1 MKKPTFIGGGKPGER
16 HAVLGDD
23 QIYCEW
29 QGAASAPVITHS
41 GVKCE
46 FCRKTLAGLHSSARE
61 NPIPKDSFSGSWV
74 VTEKLTGKVVGEFF
88 NQKTVEKINTKK
100 YLVETAG
107 QYLGRINRESR
118 VKKVRF
124 IGGGKPGERHAV
136 LGNDQIYCEW
146 QGDSSAP
153 VITHSGVKCEFCKK
167 TLAGLHYVGGVSS
180 NPWTGKQELI
190 LWGYHKSISYVPVKL
205 SEFSKSEQKR
215 REKEGWKTAVYAKG
229 DEPIGLIAQARRE
242 AANDLMKNPIARR
255 GKGLIHN
262 PVPSYAM
269 ILRRKLAKGHSQEEA
284 EELARR
290 ELQQANIFLSEGRKK
305 NYPRK
310 SNPLQ
315 RNGPVKIY
323 GQTEKIFMKKTAGP
337 YKGQKFV
344 HDFKGGVRQIGLPRG
359 TKVQFPDGRSARLT
373 TRSVLL
379 DGKKDLW
386 RNFAA

>member
-1 MKKPTFIGGGKPGER
+1 MKKARFIGGGKPGER
-16 HAVLGDD
+16 HTVLGDD

-61 NPIPKDSFSGSWV
+61 NPMPKDSFSGSWV
-74 VTEKLTGKVVGEFF
+74 VTEKLTGKVIGEFF

-107 QYLGRINRESR
+107 QYLGRINRES
-118 VKKVRF
+118 
-124 IGGGKPGERHAV
+124 
-136 LGNDQIYCEW
+136 
-146 QGDSSAP
+146 
-153 VITHSGVKCEFCKK
+153 
-167 TLAGLHYVGGVSS
+167 
-180 NPWTGKQELI
+180 
-190 LWGYHKSISYVPVKL
+190 
-205 SEFSKSEQKR
+205 
-215 REKEGWKTAVYAKG
+215 
-229 DEPIGLIAQARRE
+229 
-242 AANDLMKNPIARR
+242 R

-305 NYPRK
+305 NPAPVFHWTKYNTKIETWFERDRAHVELRNLKGTTIIEWWDDAVQEAVTDGFLNPRDWHGSAVEYANSIGAK
-310 SNPLQ
+310 PRRKNPV
-315 RNGPVKIY
+315 RKNGPVKIY

-344 HDFKGGVRQIGLPRG
+344 HDFKGGVRQIGMPRG
-359 TKVQFPDGRSARLT
+359 TVVKFPDGRTARLT

>member
-46 FCRKTLAGLHSSARE
+46 FC
-61 NPIPKDSFSGSWV
+61 
-74 VTEKLTGKVVGEFF
+74 
-88 NQKTVEKINTKK
+88 
-100 YLVETAG
+100 
-107 QYLGRINRESR
+107 
-118 VKKVRF
+118 
-124 IGGGKPGERHAV
+124 
-136 LGNDQIYCEW
+136 
-146 QGDSSAP
+146 
-153 VITHSGVKCEFCKK
+153 KK
-167 TLAGLHYVGGVSS
+167 TLAGFHYVGGVSS
-180 NPWTGKQELI
+180 
-190 LWGYHKSISYVPVKL
+190 
-205 SEFSKSEQKR
+205 
-215 REKEGWKTAVYAKG
+215 
-229 DEPIGLIAQARRE
+229 
-242 AANDLMKNPIARR
+242 
-255 GKGLIHN
+255 N

-305 NYPRK
+305 NPAPVFHWTKYNTKIETWFERDRAHVELRNLKGTTIIEWWDDAVQEAVTDGFLNPRDWHGSAVEYANSIGAK
-310 SNPLQ
+310 PRRKNPV
-315 RNGPVKIY
+315 RKNGPVKIY

-344 HDFKGGVRQIGLPRG
+344 HDFKGGVRQIGMPRG
-359 TKVQFPDGRSARLT
+359 TVVKFPDGRTARLT

>member
-118 VKKVRF
+118 R
-124 IGGGKPGERHAV
+124 
-136 LGNDQIYCEW
+136 
-146 QGDSSAP
+146 
-153 VITHSGVKCEFCKK
+153 
-167 TLAGLHYVGGVSS
+167 
-180 NPWTGKQELI
+180 
-190 LWGYHKSISYVPVKL
+190 
-205 SEFSKSEQKR
+205 
-215 REKEGWKTAVYAKG
+215 
-229 DEPIGLIAQARRE
+229 
-242 AANDLMKNPIARR
+242 KNPIARRGVKLSPESYGGFSVYDDMTGGAVILSDGRRLDLRSGKIYRQRLGR

-359 TKVQFPDGRSARLT
+359 TKVQFPDGRTARLT

>member
-1 MKKPTFIGGGKPGER
+1 MKAAKRLDKFHTLLRDEQ
-16 HAVLGDD
+16 V
-23 QIYCEW
+23 YCEKY
-29 QGAASAPVITHS
+29 GDAAPTKVTHS
-41 GVKCE
+41 AVKCAL
-46 FCRKTLAGLHSSARE
+46 C
-61 NPIPKDSFSGSWV
+61 
-74 VTEKLTGKVVGEFF
+74 
-88 NQKTVEKINTKK
+88 
-100 YLVETAG
+100 
-107 QYLGRINRESR
+107 
-118 VKKVRF
+118 
-124 IGGGKPGERHAV
+124 GG
-136 LGNDQIYCEW
+136 
-146 QGDSSAP
+146 
-153 VITHSGVKCEFCKK
+153 

-180 NPWTGKQELI
+180 
-190 LWGYHKSISYVPVKL
+190 
-205 SEFSKSEQKR
+205 
-215 REKEGWKTAVYAKG
+215 
-229 DEPIGLIAQARRE
+229 
-242 AANDLMKNPIARR
+242 
-255 GKGLIHN
+255 N

-305 NYPRK
+305 NPVCK
-310 SNPLQ
+310 
-315 RNGPVKIY
+315 NGPVKIY

>member
-118 VKKVRF
+118 R
-124 IGGGKPGERHAV
+124 
-136 LGNDQIYCEW
+136 
-146 QGDSSAP
+146 
-153 VITHSGVKCEFCKK
+153 
-167 TLAGLHYVGGVSS
+167 
-180 NPWTGKQELI
+180 
-190 LWGYHKSISYVPVKL
+190 
-205 SEFSKSEQKR
+205 
-215 REKEGWKTAVYAKG
+215 
-229 DEPIGLIAQARRE
+229 
-242 AANDLMKNPIARR
+242 KNPIARRGVKLSPESYGGFSVYDDMTGGAVILSDGRRLDLRSGKIYRQRLGR

-305 NYPRK
+305 NPAPVFHWTKYNTKIETWFERDRAHVELRNLKGTTIIEWWDDAVQEAVTDGFLNPRDWHGSAVEYANSIGAK
-310 SNPLQ
+310 PRRKNPV
-315 RNGPVKIY
+315 RKNGPVKIY

-344 HDFKGGVRQIGLPRG
+344 HDFKGGVRQIGMPRG
-359 TKVQFPDGRSARLT
+359 TVVKFPDGRTARLT

>member
-118 VKKVRF
+118 R
-124 IGGGKPGERHAV
+124 
-136 LGNDQIYCEW
+136 
-146 QGDSSAP
+146 
-153 VITHSGVKCEFCKK
+153 
-167 TLAGLHYVGGVSS
+167 
-180 NPWTGKQELI
+180 
-190 LWGYHKSISYVPVKL
+190 
-205 SEFSKSEQKR
+205 
-215 REKEGWKTAVYAKG
+215 
-229 DEPIGLIAQARRE
+229 
-242 AANDLMKNPIARR
+242 KNPIARRGVKLSPESYGGFSVYDDMTGGAVILSDGRRLDLRSGKIYRQRLGR

-310 SNPLQ
+310 TQIVYKKFLISKDWDTGIFKIIQNGEIIGKFPSMREAKTAIDRVVSGKSIFYHTSAWKSNPLR

-359 TKVQFPDGRSARLT
+359 TKVQFPDGRTARLT

>member
-1 MKKPTFIGGGKPGER
+1 MKAAKRLDKFHTLLRDE
-16 HAVLGDD
+16 
-23 QIYCEW
+23 QIYCEKY
-29 QGAASAPVITHS
+29 GEAAPTKITHS
-41 GVKCE
+41 AVKCAL
-46 FCRKTLAGLHSSARE
+46 CGGVLAGLR
-61 NPIPKDSFSGSWV
+61 
-74 VTEKLTGKVVGEFF
+74 
-88 NQKTVEKINTKK
+88 
-100 YLVETAG
+100 
-107 QYLGRINRESR
+107 
-118 VKKVRF
+118 
-124 IGGGKPGERHAV
+124 
-136 LGNDQIYCEW
+136 
-146 QGDSSAP
+146 
-153 VITHSGVKCEFCKK
+153 
-167 TLAGLHYVGGVSS
+167 YVGGEFKS
-180 NPWTGKQELI
+180 NPWTGKPELI

-242 AANDLMKNPIARR
+242 AAKDLMK
-255 GKGLIHN
+255 N

-269 ILRRKLAKGHSQEEA
+269 ILRRKLAKGHNQEEA

-305 NYPRK
+305 NPIGFPHLMEVLSVAKEFGITKQEALTIIRK
-310 SNPLQ
+310 RDKAIRERGYGPHATLRKILKDRRTFKKNPVCK
-315 RNGPVKIY
+315 NGPVKIY

-344 HDFKGGVRQIGLPRG
+344 HDFKGGVRQIGMPRG
-359 TKVQFPDGRSARLT
+359 TVVKFPDGRTARLT